1 MEAQYTKPLP
11 EMDLRK
17 AEMLASMSHEL
28 RSPMTSIKGYA
39 ATLLRYERRISHEER
54 HEFLVAITEASDRLT
69 VVIDRLL
76 EMSQLETDMVRMEYS
91 SVNLAYLVRE
101 ALTAIE
107 QRPGRVEHLTTFS
120 HIPEEMTF
128 ALHLEDCDG
137 MPTDEELLIQ
147 ADRYYLREVLDNL
160 LENAR
165 SYSPE
170 GGTVDVV
177 VRPVGTREYMESI
190 RTLMA
195 LREDKSNGEASE
207 SASFLQRD
215 RQMVEICVHDT
226 GIGIPR
232 EHLERIF
239 ERFHRIDTRLTREVT
254 GLGLGLAIC
263 KRIVE
268 LHHGVIWAESEVGQ
282 GSTFHVLLPVDGWA

>member
-39 ATLLRYERRISHEER
+39 ATLLRYEHRISHEER

-282 GSTFHVLLPVDGWA
+282 GSTFHVLLPMDG